1 MLETIASYIWS
12 AGLLVL
18 LLGTGVFLTIRLR
31 FLQFRGW
38 RTILKRTFGSLK
50 EKPAG
55 ENRTALTQFQTFST
69 ALAAAMGTGNIIGV
83 AAALCI
89 GGPGAVF
96 WMWFSALLGMALT
109 YSENVL
115 ALRYAR
121 TLPDGRR
128 VSGPMAYLR
137 FGLHSRVLAAFY
149 AVCCVAASLGMG
161 NMTQSSAISTL
172 ARQAFSLPPLWTAV
186 GVAVL
191 LGIILL
197 RGTSCTGKVIQ
208 WLMPLLS
215 AVYLLAALGVIVTHH
230 DALPGA
236 FRDIFCG
243 AFGIRAVGGGISGA
257 VLKQAV
263 QTGLRHGIF
272 SNEAG
277 LGSSALVH
285 AGGSSED
292 AALQGMWSMVEVAL
306 DTLVCCTLTALAI
319 LTSGALTQA
328 DHAGAI
334 ITAAFSGIFGSAAP
348 EVMAILTALF
358 AFCTLIGW
366 CCCGEQAVRYLG
378 GERLRLPYRLLFC
391 LCAGIGAVVSLRSV
405 WALSDIANGL
415 MAIPNLLGLVLLGWR
430 VSDRLPEKYAA
441 EKTAHSNRNTPLF
454 HKV

>member
-1 MLETIASYIWS
+1 
-12 AGLLVL
+12 
-18 LLGTGVFLTIRLR
+18 
-31 FLQFRGW
+31 
-38 RTILKRTFGSLK
+38 
-50 EKPAG
+50 
-55 ENRTALTQFQTFST
+55 
-69 ALAAAMGTGNIIGV
+69 MGTGNIIGV

-172 ARQAFSLPPLWTAV
+172 AKQAFSLPPLWTAV

-197 RGTSCTGKVIQ
+197 RGTSCTGKVI
-208 WLMPLLS
+208 PVAHAA
-215 AVYLLAALGVIVTHH
+215 AVCRVPAVGARR
-230 DALPGA
+230 DCNASRCLPGA

-430 VSDRLPEKYAA
+430 VSDRLPEK
-441 EKTAHSNRNTPLF
+441 
-454 HKV
+454 

>member
-1 MLETIASYIWS
+1 
-12 AGLLVL
+12 
-18 LLGTGVFLTIRLR
+18 
-31 FLQFRGW
+31 
-38 RTILKRTFGSLK
+38 
-50 EKPAG
+50 
-55 ENRTALTQFQTFST
+55 
-69 ALAAAMGTGNIIGV
+69 
-83 AAALCI
+83 
-89 GGPGAVF
+89 
-96 WMWFSALLGMALT
+96 
-109 YSENVL
+109 
-115 ALRYAR
+115 
-121 TLPDGRR
+121 
-128 VSGPMAYLR
+128 
-137 FGLHSRVLAAFY
+137 
-149 AVCCVAASLGMG
+149 
-161 NMTQSSAISTL
+161 MTQSSAISTL
-172 ARQAFSLPPLWTAV
+172 AKQAFSLPPLWTAV

-230 DALPGA
+230 EPCRVRSGTSSAV
-236 FRDIFCG
+236 
-243 AFGIRAVGGGISGA
+243 AFGFVPWRRYFRRCAETGG
-257 VLKQAV
+257 
-263 QTGLRHGIF
+263 TDGLRHGIF

-415 MAIPNLLGLVLLGWR
+415 RRIPHLLGLVLLGWR
-430 VSDRLPEKYAA
+430 VSDRLPEK
-441 EKTAHSNRNTPLF
+441 
-454 HKV
+454 

>member
-172 ARQAFSLPPLWTAV
+172 AKQAFSLPPLWTAV

-197 RGTSCTGKVIQ
+197 RGTSCTGKVI
-208 WLMPLLS
+208 PVAHAA
-215 AVYLLAALGVIVTHH
+215 AVCRVPAVGARR
-230 DALPGA
+230 DCNASRCLPGA

-430 VSDRLPEKYAA
+430 VSDRLPEK
-441 EKTAHSNRNTPLF
+441 
-454 HKV
+454 

>member
-1 MLETIASYIWS
+1 
-12 AGLLVL
+12 
-18 LLGTGVFLTIRLR
+18 
-31 FLQFRGW
+31 
-38 RTILKRTFGSLK
+38 
-50 EKPAG
+50 
-55 ENRTALTQFQTFST
+55 
-69 ALAAAMGTGNIIGV
+69 
-83 AAALCI
+83 
-89 GGPGAVF
+89 
-96 WMWFSALLGMALT
+96 MWFSALLGMALT

-149 AVCCVAASLGMG
+149 AVCCIAASLGMG

-172 ARQAFSLPPLWTAV
+172 AKQAFSLPPLWTAV

-430 VSDRLPEKYAA
+430 VSDRLPEK
-441 EKTAHSNRNTPLF
+441 
-454 HKV
+454 

>member
-1 MLETIASYIWS
+1 MLKTIASYIWS

-172 ARQAFSLPPLWTAV
+172 AKQAFSLPPLWTAV

-263 QTGLRHGIF
+263 QTGLRQP
-272 SNEAG
+272 A
-277 LGSSALVH
+277 
-285 AGGSSED
+285 
-292 AALQGMWSMVEVAL
+292 
-306 DTLVCCTLTALAI
+306 
-319 LTSGALTQA
+319 
-328 DHAGAI
+328 
-334 ITAAFSGIFGSAAP
+334 
-348 EVMAILTALF
+348 
-358 AFCTLIGW
+358 
-366 CCCGEQAVRYLG
+366 
-378 GERLRLPYRLLFC
+378 
-391 LCAGIGAVVSLRSV
+391 
-405 WALSDIANGL
+405 
-415 MAIPNLLGLVLLGWR
+415 
-430 VSDRLPEKYAA
+430 
-441 EKTAHSNRNTPLF
+441 
-454 HKV
+454 

>member
-50 EKPAG
+50 EKP
-55 ENRTALTQFQTFST
+55 

-172 ARQAFSLPPLWTAV
+172 AKQAFSLPPLWTAV

-230 DALPGA
+230 DAL
-236 FRDIFCG
+236 R
-243 AFGIRAVGGGISGA
+243 SG
-257 VLKQAV
+257 
-263 QTGLRHGIF
+263 T
-272 SNEAG
+272 
-277 LGSSALVH
+277 SSAVH
-285 AGGSSED
+285 
-292 AALQGMWSMVEVAL
+292 
-306 DTLVCCTLTALAI
+306 
-319 LTSGALTQA
+319 SGFVPWA
-328 DHAGAI
+328 
-334 ITAAFSGIFGSAAP
+334 AAFP
-348 EVMAILTALF
+348 AL
-358 AFCTLIGW
+358 C
-366 CCCGEQAVRYLG
+366 
-378 GERLRLPYRLLFC
+378 
-391 LCAGIGAVVSLRSV
+391 
-405 WALSDIANGL
+405 
-415 MAIPNLLGLVLLGWR
+415 
-430 VSDRLPEKYAA
+430 
-441 EKTAHSNRNTPLF
+441 
-454 HKV
+454 

>member
-1 MLETIASYIWS
+1 M
-12 AGLLVL
+12 
-18 LLGTGVFLTIRLR
+18 
-31 FLQFRGW
+31 
-38 RTILKRTFGSLK
+38 
-50 EKPAG
+50 
-55 ENRTALTQFQTFST
+55 
-69 ALAAAMGTGNIIGV
+69 
-83 AAALCI
+83 
-89 GGPGAVF
+89 
-96 WMWFSALLGMALT
+96 
-109 YSENVL
+109 
-115 ALRYAR
+115 
-121 TLPDGRR
+121 
-128 VSGPMAYLR
+128 
-137 FGLHSRVLAAFY
+137 
-149 AVCCVAASLGMG
+149 
-161 NMTQSSAISTL
+161 
-172 ARQAFSLPPLWTAV
+172 
-186 GVAVL
+186 
-191 LGIILL
+191 
-197 RGTSCTGKVIQ
+197 
-208 WLMPLLS
+208 
-215 AVYLLAALGVIVTHH
+215 YLLAALGVIVTHH

-430 VSDRLPEKYAA
+430 VSDRLPEK
-441 EKTAHSNRNTPLF
+441 
-454 HKV
+454 